1 MCNRPENQDPAAAI
15 PIVETLGMDQVRL
28 IVEMLAELDNDEAAQ
43 RVLKQL
49 GERCDADTESPSG
62 IEPPASPAPP
72 V

>member
-1 MCNRPENQDPAAAI
+1 MSNRPESQDPAGTI

-49 GERCDADTESPSG
+49 SDRCDADAEPSG
-62 IEPPASPAPP
+62 QTRAAT
-72 V
+72 